1 MHNTS
6 IKTGKIKTTDCSEE
20 QEDHDSYNNVAIFR
34 FQMLP
39 PIPDTPLSAH
49 IVTQFFI
56 FGDVKRLVANV
67 GSR

>member
-39 PIPDTPLSAH
+39 SIPDTPLSAH
-49 IVTQFFI
+49 IVT
-56 FGDVKRLVANV
+56 
-67 GSR
+67 